1 MAVVNENSAQA
12 QARLGGRKLGAF
24 KDQAS
29 PLILEINHT
38 EVVAGDATSVQ
49 RLQFIPPG
57 MYRFKRDL
65 SFVRFS
71 AFGAARVLDIGWEA
85 YVDKDG
91 TAVAASAAGLNNDID
106 VSAAGGANIGTALT
120 VGYKD
125 FESRD
130 GVWISSTVAGGTIPA
145 AATIDGHLFL
155 THS

>member
-12 QARLGGRKLGAF
+12 QARLGGRKQAAF

-29 PLILEINHT
+29 PLMLVFNHT
-38 EVVAGDATSVQ
+38 QVVAGDATSVQ
-49 RLQFIPPG
+49 KLQFIPPG
-57 MYRFKRDL
+57 MYRFHRDL
-65 SFVRFS
+65 SFIRFS

-106 VSAAGGANIGTALT
+106 VSAAGGAVIGIALT
-120 VGYKD
+120 VGYRD

-130 GVWISSTVAGGTIPA
+130 GLWISSTIAGGTIPA
-145 AATIDGHLFL
+145 AATLDGFLFL